1 MKRYINGLEFRDIKD
16 DKLLQETLNLIGV
29 TIEDIDK
36 KDVTIDIDRDG
47 VATITIKRK
56 KEDIWKD

>member
-56 KEDIWKD
+56 KEDI